1 LNEIALHYVG
11 RFATSRAKLSRYLLR
26 KIRER
31 GWDDD
36 AQPDVEGVV
45 ERLAGYGYVDDAGYA
60 EGQARSLSRRGYGLR
75 RVQARVSEAGIA
87 EQDRDGAIAIA
98 EDEALASALRFA
110 ARRRWGPYAAAT
122 ITDPAQR
129 DKAIA
134 AFLRAGHSFAMAQ
147 RLLSCGP
154 GDIPDGME
162 N

>member
-1 LNEIALHYVG
+1 
-11 RFATSRAKLSRYLLR
+11 
-26 KIRER
+26 
-31 GWDDD
+31 
-36 AQPDVEGVV
+36 
-45 ERLAGYGYVDDAGYA
+45 
-60 EGQARSLSRRGYGLR
+60 
-75 RVQARVSEAGIA
+75 
-87 EQDRDGAIAIA
+87 
-98 EDEALASALRFA
+98 EALASALRFA